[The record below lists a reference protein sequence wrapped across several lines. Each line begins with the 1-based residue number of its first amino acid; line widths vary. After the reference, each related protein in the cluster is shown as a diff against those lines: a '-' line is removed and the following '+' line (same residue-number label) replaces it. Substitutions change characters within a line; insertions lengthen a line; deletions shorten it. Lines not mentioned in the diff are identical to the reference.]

1 MRQGKYHEFDFK
13 CHSFKSFAHLIRI
26 NQLFRELKSET
37 RAYGRADIEDPNYAT
52 GTGHKSQGDQLANEI
67 DEIAN
72 DFINQL
78 NGGED
83 LPKPQAH
90 RRSTYT
96 KGLGRR
102 TTTVLQKKLSKIDEA
117 KETPIGGDDAH
128 D

>member
-1 MRQGKYHEFDFK
+1 M
-13 CHSFKSFAHLIRI
+13 
-26 NQLFRELKSET
+26 
-37 RAYGRADIEDPNYAT
+37 
-52 GTGHKSQGDQLANEI
+52 ANEI

-83 LPKPQAH
+83 LPKSQAH

-102 TTTVLQKKLSKIDEA
+102 TTILQKKLSKIDE
-117 KETPIGGDDAH
+117 
-128 D
+128 